1 MYHLKKNVPVE
12 DDIELLDASGKVV
25 RTIHVS
31 ICMDKLLGRYN
42 ETINALKSAE
52 IAIDPKDEQSLE
64 AYGQIVV
71 QLLRLIFGADAD
83 VILAHY
89 DGRYLEMLDNIMP
102 YIFHTIGPELRKPS
116 RHRMDALQ
124 AARVCRCTRPSRTSW
139 STRARSTAYT
149 HPLTAFWQLWRL

>member
-1 MYHLKKNVPVE
+1 MYQLKKDVPFE
-12 DDIELLDASGKVV
+12 DDIELLDESGKVM

-64 AYGQIVV
+64 AYGQIVM

-89 DGRYLEMLDNIMP
+89 EGRYLEMLDNIMP
-102 YIFHTIGPELRKPS
+102 YIFHTIGPELRKLS
-116 RHRMDALQ
+116 RQRMDALK
-124 AARVCRCTRPSRTSW
+124 AAR
-139 STRARSTAYT
+139 A
-149 HPLTAFWQLWRL
+149 